1 MKALILAAGEGRD
14 VVPFTSTRPKPMIR
28 IAGRYLLEHT
38 IQKLNECG
46 INDVNIVVGHMQN
59 KVIDTFQGG
68 GDFGTNIHYVR
79 QQDARAGIGQA
90 VSEAKDR
97 FIPGEYFMLIYGDV
111 LASQNIFRHT
121 LQAFGVSRSAVASV
135 NLTPSPE
142 MFGNV
147 YLDPRMKIT
156 KIIEKPLK
164 EHRGNYVLSGVFIL
178 PYSFFGILEESGSN
192 MELAL
197 SQMAGKNQLNASIW
211 EGGWIDVAY
220 PWDILNANQLLMNE
234 WEKAIIDKTVV
245 LKGNVTIEG
254 PVIIEEGVEIRSGTI
269 IQGPAFIGRNSFIGN
284 NVLIRN
290 FTAVG
295 PESTIGY
302 GVELKNC
309 IMFGRST
316 VGRLSFIGDSVIG
329 TGVDIGSG
337 TMTINRGELGKSVKT
352 RVHEAVIDTGLK
364 KLGAFV
370 GDDVIIG
377 AGNTIIAGTVINAG
391 VSIPHNHS
399 YPV

>member
-28 IAGRYLLEHT
+28 IAGSYLLEHT
-38 IQKLNECG
+38 ILKLNECG

-68 GDFGTNIHYVR
+68 GDFDTNIHYVS
-79 QQDARAGIGQA
+79 QLGVGKGIGHA
-90 VSEAKDR
+90 ISEAKDR
-97 FIPGEYFMLIYGDV
+97 FTPGEYFMLIYGDV
-111 LASQNIFRHT
+111 LTAQNIFRHT
-121 LQAFGVSRSAVASV
+121 LQTFGVSKSAIASI

-156 KIIEKPLK
+156 KIIEKPLH

-178 PYSFFGILEESGSN
+178 PYSFFGVLEESDNS

-197 SQMAGKNQLNASIW
+197 SRMAEKNQLAASIW

-220 PWDILNANQLLMNE
+220 PWDILNANQLLMKE
-234 WEKAIIDKTVV
+234 WEKAIIDKSVV
-245 LKGNVTIEG
+245 LKGHVTIEG

-269 IQGPAFIGRNSFIGN
+269 IEGPAFIGRNSFIGN

-290 FTAVG
+290 FTSVG

-337 TMTINRGELGKSVKT
+337 TMTINRGELGKTVKT
-352 RVHEAVIDTGLK
+352 MVHGSSIDTGLK
-364 KLGAFV
+364 KLGAFI
-370 GDDVIIG
+370 GDDVIVG
-377 AGNTIIAGTVINAG
+377 ASNTIIAGTVIESG
-391 VSIPHNHS
+391 SSIPHNHS